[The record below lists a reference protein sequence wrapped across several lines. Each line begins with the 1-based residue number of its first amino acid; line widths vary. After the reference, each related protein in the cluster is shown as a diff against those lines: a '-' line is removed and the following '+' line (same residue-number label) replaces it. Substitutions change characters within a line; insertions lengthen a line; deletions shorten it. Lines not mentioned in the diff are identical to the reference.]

1 MLRPPANDRQPLARL
16 HEGQA
21 VVTGDND
28 GLLALGAAV
37 ERGHGVAR
45 VCPEEHAAHR
55 AVEGRRL
62 THRHL
67 PYSLHGEP
75 GQRAARVAQH
85 EGARTGGSEHGD
97 HHAVRVTH
105 VVARAPVSCPLFSPD
120 HPGAR
125 DALAHS
131 SPSDVSRIDAEQC
144 GLRTTTST
152 APRLRTT
159 PSTGSVLSST
169 IHFEATALDELFF
182 VHPELPRLNCSLGA
196 FGHSVTCYASTNG
209 AASHTPHP

>member
-21 VVTGDND
+21 MVTGDND

-55 AVEGRRL
+55 AVEARRL

-105 VVARAPVSCPLFSPD
+105 VVRARAASCPLFSPD
-120 HPGAR
+120 HPAGQRRAGSLVAVR
-125 DALAHS
+125 RVEDRRGTMRS
-131 SPSDVSRIDAEQC
+131 SHDNVYGTP
-144 GLRTTTST
+144 TSHHT
-152 APRLRTT
+152 VDGIRF
-159 PSTGSVLSST
+159 VLH
-169 IHFEATALDELFF
+169 HFEA
-182 VHPELPRLNCSLGA
+182 PPRWTNSSSCTQS
-196 FGHSVTCYASTNG
+196 YRAST
-209 AASHTPHP
+209 AAWAPSGTR

>member
-55 AVEGRRL
+55 AVEARRL

-75 GQRAARVAQH
+75 GERAARVAQH

-97 HHAVRVTH
+97 HHTVRVH
-105 VVARAPVSCPLFSPD
+105 VVRARLRYARCFLPITLREGYSQQEFFFDLCVQRARAPHAYF
-120 HPGAR
+120 A
-125 DALAHS
+125 
-131 SPSDVSRIDAEQC
+131 
-144 GLRTTTST
+144 
-152 APRLRTT
+152 APVRGR
-159 PSTGSVLSST
+159 
-169 IHFEATALDELFF
+169 
-182 VHPELPRLNCSLGA
+182 R
-196 FGHSVTCYASTNG
+196 
-209 AASHTPHP
+209 AA